1 MARSTEVNELLDT
14 LAKVLLR
21 CFVLGLA
28 LLLLWFVAYLLASD
42 LMYRQGKLFD
52 LTPHEINVINY
63 CGMAFVKVCILLF
76 FLFPYIAIRLVLRI
90 HSQ

>member
-1 MARSTEVNELLDT
+1 MLDT
-14 LAKVLLR
+14 IAKVLLR
-21 CFVLGLA
+21 CFVLGLV

-52 LTPHEINVINY
+52 LTPHAISVINF
-63 CGMAFVKVCILLF
+63 CGIAFVKVCILLF

-90 HSQ
+90 RST